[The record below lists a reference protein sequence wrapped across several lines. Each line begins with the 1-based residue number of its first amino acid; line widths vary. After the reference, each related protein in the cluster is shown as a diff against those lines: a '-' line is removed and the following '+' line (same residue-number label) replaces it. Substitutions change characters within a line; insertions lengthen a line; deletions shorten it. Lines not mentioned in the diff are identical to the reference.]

1 MENKEKM
8 ETPEM
13 ETETVQEEKIDVVK
27 GIETLETEY
36 QRLQWQL
43 ADYKRIMG
51 KEDDHEGQKERLCSL
66 RVL

>member
-1 MENKEKM
+1 MENKENM
-8 ETPEM
+8 ETPEL
-13 ETETVQEEKIDVVK
+13 ENETVQEEKIDVMK

-51 KEDDHEGQKERLCSL
+51 KEDDHVRF
-66 RVL
+66 